1 MLLSENPYNLI
12 DDQELLD
19 EFKQHFTLAI
29 GALREAVQR
38 GEKTF
43 FLNLLDDLEDI
54 EIAITA
60 VEKGEIAIAFVDGEE
75 VSLEEIL
82 SEEIPP
88 TPETTCCP
96 SCASTDLKDVIVQPF
111 NAVAKMCLH
120 CQAIFEPNYFVG
132 DLETEDLE

>member
-1 MLLSENPYNLI
+1 MDENPYNLI

-19 EFKQHFTLAI
+19 EFKQHLTLAI

-43 FLNLLDDLEDI
+43 FLNLLDDLEGI
-54 EIAITA
+54 EAAITA
-60 VEKGEIAIAFVDGEE
+60 VEKGEIAIAFVNGEE

-82 SEEIPP
+82 SEEIPL

-96 SCASTDLKDVIVQPF
+96 SCTSTDLKDVVVKPLKI
-111 NAVAKMCLH
+111 VAKKCLH
-120 CQAIFEPNYFVG
+120 CQVVFEPNYFA
-132 DLETEDLE
+132 EDLEIEDLE